1 VLTGHTGECKPTALL
16 IEERRLRAMADT
28 AAGAPGETSQGVR
41 EFTCPDYI
49 GWGWMII
56 QTRMEA
62 DWKGIWNYAIP
73 HLHASDE
80 TMARTEAQLGF
91 RLPESY

>member
-1 VLTGHTGECKPTALL
+1 
-16 IEERRLRAMADT
+16 MADT